1 MGCSMRKINGENYL
15 IDPARLPLDTAE
27 LINETCTFSTT
38 YLFDDKNTRPGD

>member
-1 MGCSMRKINGENYL
+1 MRKLNGENYL
-15 IDPARLPLDTAE
+15 IGPARLPLHTAV